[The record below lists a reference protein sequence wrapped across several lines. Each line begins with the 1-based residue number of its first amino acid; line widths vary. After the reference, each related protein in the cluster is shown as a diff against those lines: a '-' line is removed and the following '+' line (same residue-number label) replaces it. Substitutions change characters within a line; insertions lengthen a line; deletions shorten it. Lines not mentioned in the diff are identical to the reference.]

1 MSGPTENL
9 LGVSPASFIAGGT
22 IAAHKL
28 VKLDSTEGQVV
39 VTTAITEQVVGVS
52 LKSAS
57 SADLVPVQMYG
68 IAKCIANGST
78 IVVGSEVMPEAS
90 ATGKVALSAGATANS
105 CGIALQASSTDG
117 DVIMVLLRPSVKGA
131 ANS

>member
-39 VTTAITEQVVGVS
+39 VTTAITESAVGVA

-57 SADLVPVQMYG
+57 SGDLVPVQMYG

-90 ATGKVALSAGATANS
+90 ATGKVALTAGSTSIS
-105 CGIALQASSTDG
+105 CGVALQASSTDG
-117 DVIMVLLRPSVKGA
+117 DVIMVLLRPSVHGA
-131 ANS
+131 TT

>member
-1 MSGPTENL
+1 MSGPTENF
-9 LGVSPASFIAGGT
+9 LGVSPISFIAGGT

-39 VTTAITEQVVGVS
+39 VTTAISEEVVGVA

-57 SADLVPVQMYG
+57 SGDLVPIQMFG
-68 IAKCIANGST
+68 VAKCVANGST
-78 IVVGSEVMPEAS
+78 IVIGSEVMPEAS
-90 ATGKVALSAGATANS
+90 ATGKVALAAGASNN
-105 CGIALQASSTDG
+105 CGLALQASSTDG
-117 DVIMVLLRPSVKGA
+117 DVIMVLLRPGVKSV